1 VSVGTGIRVV
11 MMGAPGAGKGT
22 QAKLLEERFK
32 VPHISTG
39 DMLRE
44 AVQADTPLGREAA
57 QIIQQ
62 GLLVPDDLVIRIVDE
77 RLQKANCAG
86 GFILDGF
93 PRTVAQAEALDELL
107 ARRKQ
112 PLSAVFEI
120 AVPLDEVVLRLS
132 GRRVCRSCNTMFNT
146 AFQPPEGR
154 CDRCGGVLYQREDD
168 REDTVRRRLDV
179 FHQETAPV
187 LAHYKKKGLLRRV
200 SGTGSPAEVFGRIAA
215 EVQ

>member
-1 VSVGTGIRVV
+1 
-11 MMGAPGAGKGT
+11 
-22 QAKLLEERFK
+22 
-32 VPHISTG
+32 
-39 DMLRE
+39 MLRE

-57 QIIQQ
+57 HIIQQ

-77 RLQKANCAG
+77 RLQRANCVG

-107 ARRKQ
+107 ARRNQ
-112 PLSAVFEI
+112 PLDAV
-120 AVPLDEVVLRLS
+120 DEVVVRLS
-132 GRRVCRSCNTMFNT
+132 GRRVCRSCSTMFNT
-146 AFQPPEGR
+146 AFQPPGGR
-154 CDRCGGVLYQREDD
+154 CDRCGGALYQREDD

-200 SGTGSPAEVFGRIAA
+200 AGTGSPADVFGRITA
-215 EVQ
+215 ELQ

>member
-1 VSVGTGIRVV
+1 

-22 QAKLLEERFK
+22 QAKLLEERFN

-57 QIIQQ
+57 HIIQQ

-77 RLQKANCAG
+77 RLQRANCAG
-86 GFILDGF
+86 GFVLDGF

-107 ARRKQ
+107 ARRNQ
-112 PLSAVFEI
+112 PLNAVVEI
-120 AVPLDEVVLRLS
+120 AVPRDEVVLRLS
-132 GRRVCRSCNTMFNT
+132 GRRVCRLCGTMFNT
-146 AFQPPEGR
+146 AFQPPGGQ
-154 CDRCGGVLYQREDD
+154 CDRCGGALYQREDD
-168 REDTVRRRLDV
+168 REDTVRRRLEV
-179 FHQETAPV
+179 FHQETEPV

-200 SGTGSPAEVFGRIAA
+200 SGTGSPADVFARIAA
-215 EVQ
+215 EVP

>member
-1 VSVGTGIRVV
+1 

-77 RLQKANCAG
+77 RLQKAAG

-107 ARRKQ
+107 TRRQQ
-112 PLSAVFEI
+112 PLNAVIEI
-120 AVPLDEVVLRLS
+120 AVPRDEVVLRLS
-132 GRRVCRSCNTMFNT
+132 RRRVCRSCGTMFNT
-146 AFQPPEGR
+146 AFQPPEGP
-154 CDRCGGVLYQREDD
+154 CDRCGGELYQREDD
-168 REDTVRRRLDV
+168 REDTVRRRLEV
-179 FHQETAPV
+179 FRQETAPV

-200 SGTGSPAEVFGRIAA
+200 SGTGSPADVFGRIAT